1 MCLENCKQIQTEEDI
16 VCYKIFFEED
26 GMLTSPLHK
35 CYWKKGKEKIDTK
48 PLKFCYEETGSGH
61 YYYTDRLKPFHEN
74 DSLIIDGGVF
84 HSFKNLDDAILY
96 AESFFYYSTITH
108 FIVCECVIP
117 AKNELLFE
125 GKTRICNNG
134 LADSYGSQ
142 RMMVV
147 RPIKYVYRHNVMHII

>member
-16 VCYKIFFEED
+16 VCYKIFCVED
-26 GMLTSPLHK
+26 GMLKSPLHK
-35 CYWKKGKEKIDTK
+35 CYWETGVEKIDTES
-48 PLKFCYEETGSGH
+48 LKWCYKETGTGF
-61 YYYTDRLKPFHEN
+61 YYHTNRFSPEDEN

-96 AESFFYYSTITH
+96 AESFFDYQTITH

-125 GKTRICNNG
+125 GKTCVCNTG
-134 LADSYGSQ
+134 LADSYGSN

-147 RPIKYVYRHNVMHII
+147 RPIKYIYRHNVMPII